1 MRTDAFAEDDA
12 DGRSHSSRY
21 GHELAELVRYA
32 AKKDWVAWHEL
43 VKRFGYLVLHAAS
56 MIGLNSSDAADA
68 AQLTWFRLYEHLE
81 EIREPEHLP
90 AWLAVTAR
98 REALRIAYGLK
109 RYVLCAEPDTDYG
122 IHHTCAVTDSYPI
135 EGDYSPD
142 IEAALCSL
150 PPRYEQLLR
159 VLMCEDCPRYTEVA
173 EQLGIPIGSIGP
185 MRMRAL
191 RLLRRALEV
200 PDRDQADRDQAD
212 RDRPDAEVAWS
223 PAADL
228 RFDQRRYSSAPP
240 VTRAGQIR

>member
-1 MRTDAFAEDDA
+1 MRTGALPEDDA
-12 DGRSHSSRY
+12 AGRSRGNRY
-21 GHELAELVRYA
+21 GHDLAELVRYA

-43 VKRFGYLVLHAAS
+43 VKRFGNLVLHAAS
-56 MIGLNSSDAADA
+56 TIGLGSADAADA
-68 AQLTWFRLYEHLE
+68 AQLTWLRLYEHLE

-98 REALRIAYGLK
+98 REALRIAYGSK
-109 RYVLCAEPDTDYG
+109 RYVLTAEPDTDYG
-122 IHHTCAVTDSYPI
+122 IQNTCAVTDSYPV

-159 VLMCEDCPRYTEVA
+159 LLMCQDCPRYAEVA

-191 RLLRRALEV
+191 RLLRRALEL
-200 PDRDQADRDQAD
+200 PDGDQPEAD
-212 RDRPDAEVAWS
+212 VA
-223 PAADL
+223 
-228 RFDQRRYSSAPP
+228 
-240 VTRAGQIR
+240 